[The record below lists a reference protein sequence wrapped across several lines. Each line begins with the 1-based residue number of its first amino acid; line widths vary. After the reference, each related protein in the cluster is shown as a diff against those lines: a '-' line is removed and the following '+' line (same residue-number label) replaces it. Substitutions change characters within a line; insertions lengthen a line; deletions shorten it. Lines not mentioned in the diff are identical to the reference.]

1 MTPQATSTGLT
12 DRQLYEAVHSRMR
25 ALAGPSASD
34 LEDLIQTAA
43 VQVFRS
49 IARYDGSCSLTT
61 WIYSVCYRV
70 LLSERRWY
78 RRWRLRFSYGEGEDV
93 PLDLPTPP
101 DLLEARARA
110 HELHRA
116 LRQLS
121 EKYRAVVV
129 LHDLEEL
136 SVAEVALVVGAN
148 QLTVRSRLRDGRK
161 KLAQLLETNAPDH
174 LGEPNELTPF

>member
-1 MTPQATSTGLT
+1 MTAPSTSTDLT
-12 DRQLYEAVHSRMR
+12 DRELYEAVHARMR
-25 ALAGPSASD
+25 ALAGPAASD
-34 LEDLIQTAA
+34 LDDLIQAAA

-70 LLSERRWY
+70 LRSERRWY
-78 RRWRLRFSYGEGEDV
+78 RRWQLRFSFGDSEDV
-93 PLDLPTPP
+93 PLDLPAPSE
-101 DLLEARARA
+101 LLEARARA
-110 HELHRA
+110 QELHRA

-136 SVAEVALVVGAN
+136 SVAEIALVVGAN

-161 KLAQLLETNAPDH
+161 KLAQLLEITAPEH
-174 LGEPNELTPF
+174 FGEPNELTPF

>member
-1 MTPQATSTGLT
+1 MTTPSNPTDLT
-12 DRQLYEAVHSRMR
+12 ERQLYEVVHTRMR
-25 ALAGPSASD
+25 ALAGPGASD
-34 LEDLIQTAA
+34 LDDLIQMAA

-49 IARYDGSCSLTT
+49 IARYDGSCSVAT

-78 RRWRLRFSYGEGEDV
+78 RRWRLRFSFGEGEDV
-93 PLDLPTPP
+93 PLDLPAPP

-110 HELHRA
+110 QELHRA
-116 LRQLS
+116 LRHLS

-136 SVAEVALVVGAN
+136 SVAEVALIVGAN

-161 KLAQLLETNAPDH
+161 KLGQLLESTAAEH

>member
-1 MTPQATSTGLT
+1 VTDPSSSTLT
-12 DRQLYEAVHSRMR
+12 DRQLYEAVHVRMR
-25 ALAGPSASD
+25 ALAGPAASD
-34 LEDLIQTAA
+34 LDDLIQTAA
-43 VQVFRS
+43 LQVFRS
-49 IARYDGSCSLTT
+49 MARYDGSCSLTT

-78 RRWRLRFSYGEGEDV
+78 RRWRLRFSFGDSEDV
-93 PLDLPTPP
+93 ALDLPAPP

-110 HELHRA
+110 RELHRA

-129 LHDLEEL
+129 LHDLEDL
-136 SVAEVALVVGAN
+136 TVAEVALVVGAN

-161 KLAQLLETNAPDH
+161 KLAQLLETTAAEH
-174 LGEPNELTPF
+174 FGEPHELTPF